1 MKRGRQKVCVRWVV
15 PLALMAAA
23 GVVVAQ
29 AQEEGALVYR
39 EKIMRVNG
47 ASMGAIND
55 VLKFKLAGGNEHI
68 AAHAQTIHLQ
78 SQLITDAFQ
87 QEALSEESRALPAIW
102 QNWDEFAAAAET
114 LEQETAKLAELAEG
128 GDSSAVMAQVR
139 VVGQACGG
147 CHDAFRRPE

>member
-15 PLALMAAA
+15 PLALMAGA

-55 VLKFKLAGGNEHI
+55 VLKFKLPGANEHI

-87 QEALSEESRALPAIW
+87 QEALSEESRAMPEIW

-114 LEQETAKLAELAEG
+114 LEQETAKLAELAES

-139 VVGQACGG
+139 AVGQACGG